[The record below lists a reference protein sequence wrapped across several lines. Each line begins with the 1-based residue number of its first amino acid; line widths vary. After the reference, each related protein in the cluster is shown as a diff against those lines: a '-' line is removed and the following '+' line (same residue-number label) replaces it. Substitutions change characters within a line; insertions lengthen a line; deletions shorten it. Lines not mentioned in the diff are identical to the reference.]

1 MNRRRSNRVPMWRSV
16 RLRLPCGQYSGRLRD
31 LSSGGAR
38 VELAPAARLAF
49 TRGSRVCL
57 SIAVAPEFLGLKATV
72 VRTSE
77 ESIGL
82 AFEDLSEWEARQLL
96 RLVEGHELACDVV
109 IARLVPTATPGWE
122 ARS

>member
-1 MNRRRSNRVPMWRSV
+1 
-16 RLRLPCGQYSGRLRD
+16 
-31 LSSGGAR
+31 
-38 VELAPAARLAF
+38 
-49 TRGSRVCL
+49 VCL